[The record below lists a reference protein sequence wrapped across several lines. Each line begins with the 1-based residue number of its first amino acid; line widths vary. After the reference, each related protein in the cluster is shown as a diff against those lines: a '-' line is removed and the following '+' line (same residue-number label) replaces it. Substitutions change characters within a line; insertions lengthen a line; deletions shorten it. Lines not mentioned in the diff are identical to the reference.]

1 MDDPFTFLL
10 ALACVVVT
18 VVALFCAADTR
29 RRFQNYATGP
39 VWAMFISADFRAA
52 VAGAIMLGIIV
63 YSLVAYS
70 MGWGPIP
77 RPWGAVGLA
86 LGYLLHQWG
95 PISRWIALRRIADGD
110 DTEGAVSRGG
120 YVK

>member
-39 VWAMFISADFRAA
+39 VWAMFISADLRAV
-52 VAGAIMLGIIV
+52 VAGAIMLSVIL
-63 YSLVAYS
+63 YSLV
-70 MGWGPIP
+70 G
-77 RPWGAVGLA
+77 
-86 LGYLLHQWG
+86 
-95 PISRWIALRRIADGD
+95 
-110 DTEGAVSRGG
+110 
-120 YVK
+120 